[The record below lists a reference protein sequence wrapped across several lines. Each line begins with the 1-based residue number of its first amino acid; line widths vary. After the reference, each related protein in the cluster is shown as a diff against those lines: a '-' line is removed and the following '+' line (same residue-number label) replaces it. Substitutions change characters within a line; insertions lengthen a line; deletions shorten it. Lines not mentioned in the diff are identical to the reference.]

1 MDFKL
6 FKDIQ
11 ESIKKFIVSH
21 QGCLQNE
28 MFTSLNKRFH
38 ENDIQFVLNTLE
50 NNYTTFFN
58 NYGRIFSINN
68 RLYHFNENDN
78 LARKHKSV
86 IKKLMLKI

>member
-11 ESIKKFIVSH
+11 DSIKKFIVSH

-28 MFTSLNKRFH
+28 MCTYLNKKFQ
-38 ENDIQFVLNTLE
+38 ENDILFVLNTLE

-58 NYGRIFSINN
+58 NYGRIFTLNN